1 MAKILIIGGHGK
13 VALRLAPLLVERGDE
28 VTSAFRKEEQT
39 EDVAATGAR
48 PVVADVETMSTDEMA
63 ELMRGHDAV
72 VWSAG
77 AGGGNP
83 ARTYAVDRDAAIRSM
98 EAAKSA
104 GVDRY
109 VMVSYLN
116 SKPDHGVP
124 KDNRF
129 FPYAESKAAADEH
142 LRASGL
148 AYTILGPGRL
158 TQDDPTGKIDVVTD
172 DAEGDNAVS
181 RADVAAVI
189 AAVLAD
195 DSTRGRTIRFRN
207 GATPI
212 AEAIR
217 GGDERAHPSQAA
229 HHA

>member
-28 VTSAFRKEEQT
+28 VTSAFRKPEQK

-48 PVVADVETMSTDEMA
+48 PVVADVEAMSADEIA
-63 ELMRGHDAV
+63 ELVRGHDAV

-98 EAAKSA
+98 EAAKRA

-124 KDNRF
+124 KDNPF

-142 LRASGL
+142 LRSCGL
-148 AYTILGPGRL
+148 AYTILGPGGL
-158 TQDDPTGKIDVVTD
+158 TLDEPTGKIDVVTA
-172 DAEGDNAVS
+172 DADGDNSVS

-195 DSTRGRTIRFRN
+195 DSTKGRTIRFRN

-212 AEAIR
+212 TEAIR
-217 GGDERAHPSQAA
+217 GGGGRAQSQAA